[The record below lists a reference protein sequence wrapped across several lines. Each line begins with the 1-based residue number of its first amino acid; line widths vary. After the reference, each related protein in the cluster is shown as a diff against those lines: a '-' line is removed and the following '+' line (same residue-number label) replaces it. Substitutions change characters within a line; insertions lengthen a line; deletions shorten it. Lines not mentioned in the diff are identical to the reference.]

1 MGAIE
6 DVRQVIQDLVAPEL
20 KSLQEKINR
29 LDDGSRM
36 RDEALSAKIYSN
48 FERVIGMEAAL
59 SAKIDS
65 KFDLLWA
72 KLETNHQA
80 MIFAM
85 NIDKRVEAIERKVA
99 EPVHAS

>member
-6 DVRQVIQDLVAPEL
+6 DVRKVIQDLVAPEL

-36 RDEALSAKIYSN
+36 RDEALSAKIDSN